1 MKNQDE
7 FLKGTKVEVRNG
19 DINGAM
25 RRLKKLVATEG
36 ILKEYRDRQEYVSK
50 GEKRRK
56 EKAAARRRIM
66 KDRNKSQDTF

>member
-1 MKNQDE
+1 MRNNEE

-50 GEKRRK
+50 GERKRK
-56 EKAAARRRIM
+56 EKASARRRMM
-66 KDRNKSQDTF
+66 KDKAKQQDSF